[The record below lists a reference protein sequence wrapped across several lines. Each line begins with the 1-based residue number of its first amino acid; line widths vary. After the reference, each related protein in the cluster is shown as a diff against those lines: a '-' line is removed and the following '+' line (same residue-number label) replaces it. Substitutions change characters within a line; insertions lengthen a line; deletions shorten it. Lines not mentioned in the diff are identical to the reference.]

1 MDLRKVKKLIELVE
15 ESGIS
20 ELEVTSGDESVRIAM
35 GGAQYPGPGAAI
47 RGAAISHVSTSVPA
61 TDSAESAAVEIRAP
75 MSGTFFRAP
84 SPEAEA
90 YVQIGDRVAI
100 DDVVCIIESMKMMHE
115 IRAQQGGTVAR
126 IDIEN
131 GNPITDGD
139 VLITLS

>member
-35 GGAQYPGPGAAI
+35 NGAQQVPLMAAATVSRVGTSGPTTDNPG
-47 RGAAISHVSTSVPA
+47 
-61 TDSAESAAVEIRAP
+61 SAVAAVEIKAP
-75 MSGTFFRAP
+75 MSGTFYRAP

-90 YVQIGDRVAI
+90 YVQIGDRVEI

-115 IRAQQGGTVAR
+115 IRAQQNGAVAR
-126 IDIEN
+126 IAIEN
-131 GNPITDGD
+131 GVPITDGD

>member
-35 GGAQYPGPGAAI
+35 GGAQNQQMSVATA
-47 RGAAISHVSTSVPA
+47 SHVSASTPTTSSPGPA
-61 TDSAESAAVEIRAP
+61 VALVEIRAP
-75 MSGTFFRAP
+75 MSGTFYRAP
-84 SPEAEA
+84 SPEVEA

-115 IRAQQGGTVAR
+115 IRAQQSGTVAR
-126 IDIEN
+126 IAIEN
-131 GNPITDGD
+131 GVPITDGD

>member
-20 ELEVTSGDESVRIAM
+20 ELEVTSGDESVRIVM
-35 GGAQYPGPGAAI
+35 GSTTV
-47 RGAAISHVSTSVPA
+47 SHVSASVLT
-61 TDSAESAAVEIRAP
+61 TDNPGSAVAALEIRAP
-75 MSGTFFRAP
+75 MSGTFYRGS

-90 YVQIGDRVAI
+90 YVQIGDRVEI

-115 IRAQQGGTVAR
+115 IRAQQSGKVAR
-126 IDIEN
+126 VAIEN
-131 GNPITDGD
+131 GVPITDGD